1 MSDDCPTGRQLS
13 RYVTNFSTSYKDTVE
28 KIATALLDSYLFVYN
43 ILTVYRVV
51 STCISNSN

>member
-28 KIATALLDSYLFVYN
+28 KIATARLDSYLFVYN
-43 ILTVYRVV
+43 ILTV
-51 STCISNSN
+51 CIE